1 MNSNASPT
9 LPNPLSSGVIFFVT
23 LRLHNA
29 LPESFMQNLGIQY
42 YSKQVEY
49 AQNPNATALLHETRK
64 RLFARFDDL
73 LDLEKYGQAHLREP
87 ALAQIVAEE
96 VLRRDG
102 SDYALMAYSILPNH
116 VHLLLE
122 LPNPIS
128 CNPPLDELQSL
139 RHEPLRALV
148 RTIQKATEM
157 PLKKTLRQLGEH
169 IDPTTFQKQS
179 TQGSVQMDGKFW
191 HEQSFDFRI
200 QDAAEVKKTTQYVL
214 QNPGKTELG
223 RDWPFSYASGS

>member
-1 MNSNASPT
+1 
-9 LPNPLSSGVIFFVT
+9 
-23 LRLHNA
+23 
-29 LPESFMQNLGIQY
+29 MQNLGLQY
-42 YSKQVEY
+42 YSKQLEY

-87 ALAQIVAEE
+87 ALAQIVSEE
-96 VLRRDG
+96 ILRRDG

-116 VHLLLE
+116 LHLLLE
-122 LPNPIS
+122 LPNSIS

-157 PLKKTLRQLGEH
+157 PLKNALRQLGEH
-169 IDPTTFQKQS
+169 LDPTTFQKHS
-179 TQGSVQMDGKFW
+179 THGSVQMDGEFW
-191 HEQSFDFRI
+191 HEQSFDFCM

-214 QNPGKTELG
+214 QNPMKTK
-223 RDWPFSYASGS
+223 SGS